1 MDNNK
6 LLRTA
11 LILSFIT
18 IVYNVAEG
26 VVSVFFGAEDDAL
39 SLLGFGIDSF
49 VEVISGLGIA
59 HMVMRMRYGKI
70 EQRDKFERTALRIT
84 GTGFYLLTVG
94 LIAGAVVS
102 MVQGHKPETTMPGII
117 ISSLSIATMWFLL
130 QAKLKVGKALNSD
143 AIIADANCTRSCFY
157 LSVILLT
164 ASGLYEWLQIGYIDI
179 IGALA
184 IAWFAFSEG
193 RESFQKAKSQNLSCC
208 CSGECE

>member
-26 VVSVFFGAEDDAL
+26 IVSVFFGAEDDAL

-59 HMVMRMRYGKI
+59 HMVMRMKYGKV
-70 EQRDKFERTALRIT
+70 EKRDKFERTALRIT
-84 GTGFYLLTVG
+84 GTSFYLLAAG
-94 LIAGAVVS
+94 LVAGAVINI
-102 MVQGHKPETTMPGII
+102 VQGHKPETTMPGII

-157 LSVILLT
+157 LSITLLV

-193 RESFQKAKSQNLSCC
+193 RESFQKAKSQELSCC
-208 CSGECE
+208 CSGECS

>member
-1 MDNNK
+1 MNNNK

-11 LILSFIT
+11 LILSLIT

-26 VVSVFFGAEDDAL
+26 IVSVFFGAEDDAL

-70 EQRDKFERTALRIT
+70 EQRDTFERTALRIT
-84 GTGFYLLTVG
+84 GTGFYLLAAG
-94 LIAGAVVS
+94 LIAGAVVNI
-102 MVQGHKPETTMPGII
+102 VQGHKPITTTPGII

-157 LSVILLT
+157 LSIILLL

-193 RESFQKAKSQNLSCC
+193 RESFQKAKSQDLSCC
-208 CSGECE
+208 CSGDCD